1 MGEVPI
7 SDSGSRSF
15 CCFASLRAGELI
27 SSRPTCPI
35 PQLEERRSYRQQTPH
50 NPLSLYR
57 FYRENQEF
65 HENQAELSLSARQS
79 TCMGT
84 ISVPTLPLPSYSTRL
99 ALSRVQV
106 ERRSLPGPISRE
118 HSMWRSPSAVVGRRG
133 LTRSRQ

>member
-1 MGEVPI
+1 MW
-7 SDSGSRSF
+7 F
-15 CCFASLRAGELI
+15 
-27 SSRPTCPI
+27 RPTCPI
-35 PQLEERRSYRQQTPH
+35 PQLERRRSYRQQTPH
-50 NPLSLYR
+50 DPLSLYR

-84 ISVPTLPLPSYSTRL
+84 ISVPPIPLLSSSTRL

-106 ERRSLPGPISRE
+106 ESRSLPGPIARE
-118 HSMWRSPSAVVGRRG
+118 HSMWRSPSAATGRRV